1 MKKLAVLFPGIGY
14 TADKPLMYYSRRIAS
29 GHGYDVRIMTYSGFP
44 PKVKGDRGRMEQSF
58 QIALEQAEEML
69 SEVDLAGYDDILFI
83 GKSIGTIVA
92 AKIAAESAVRDRI
105 RLVIYTPLE
114 DTFSYPFGEAIVFTG
129 DDDPWVGRKNSRI
142 RSLCRDRGIPCSV
155 VSYANHSLE
164 TSDAL
169 ADLQELCRIMQE
181 TERFISEK
189 CACVEM

>member
-1 MKKLAVLFPGIGY
+1 MKKLAVLFPGVGY
-14 TADKPLMYYSRRIAS
+14 TADKPLMYYGRRIAS

-44 PKVKGDRGRMEQSF
+44 PKGKGDRGRMEQSF

-105 RLVIYTPLE
+105 RLVMYTPLE